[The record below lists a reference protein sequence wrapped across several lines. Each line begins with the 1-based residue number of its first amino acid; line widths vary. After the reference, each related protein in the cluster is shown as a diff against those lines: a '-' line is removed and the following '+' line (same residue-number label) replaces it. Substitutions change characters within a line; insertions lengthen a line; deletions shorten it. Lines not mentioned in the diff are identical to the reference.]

1 MRHSFSHTL
10 LITCLII
17 ATSCRTVYVPASV
30 ETQNISIS
38 DALNQLDSQL
48 VQVYLPYKT
57 ILEKDINRVISFS
70 EQEMVKGKPESKL
83 TNFLGDIVLEEA
95 GRIAQK
101 LDLGFIPQISFYNY
115 GGIRTA
121 LPAGDITV
129 GKVFELM
136 PFENELVF
144 LQLSGAQ
151 VQEFF
156 DWVAEKKG
164 ESIGGARFVIS
175 NEKAKNVTVQGKELV
190 PTEKYWIATNDYVA
204 EGNDGLEVFTRN
216 LQLINTGEKIRDVII
231 AHLERM
237 QKNGNTLKVELDGRI
252 KYE

>member
-1 MRHSFSHTL
+1 MRHSFSHAL
-10 LITCLII
+10 LITCFII
-17 ATSCRTVYVPASV
+17 ATSCRAVYVPADV

-38 DALNQLDSQL
+38 DSLNQLDSQL
-48 VQVYLPYKT
+48 VQVYLPYKI
-57 ILEKDINRVISFS
+57 ILEKDINRIISFS

-95 GRIAQK
+95 ALIARK
-101 LDLGFIPQISFYNY
+101 LDLGFTPQISFYNY

-129 GKVFELM
+129 GKIFELM

-144 LQLSGAQ
+144 LQLSGLQ

-175 NEKAKNVTVQGKELV
+175 NQKAKNITVQGKELLPNV
-190 PTEKYWIATNDYVA
+190 KYWVATNDYVA

-231 AHLERM
+231 THLERM
-237 QKNGNTLKVELDGRI
+237 QKSGKTLKADLDGRI
-252 KYE
+252 KNE